1 MAGFAKLLDRAG
13 SRTAAR
19 AFGVPDRIATGVA
32 VGLPLTELAVALLLV
47 VSASRWWGAIAALAL
62 LVLFSTAVAR
72 AMARGESPDCHCF
85 GQLHSAPA
93 GWRTLARN
101 GALAVAA
108 AFIVVAARD
117 DAGPEAFAWTTR
129 LDGGELL
136 VLTLAAT
143 LGVVVAFGGYAVA
156 HVLRSYGRV
165 LVRLDAVEARLR
177 AAGFELE
184 EPDAVPQAGL
194 APGTPAPAF
203 WLPDVTGDRVALGD
217 LLTAGKPLLLFFT
230 SATCGPCSLLMPDV
244 ARWQRDHADEV
255 TIALLSDG
263 DPDVIRAHA
272 AEHGLDHVLVDET
285 LSAYEAY
292 GANGTPSAVLVS
304 DDGTIASWLASGGDW
319 IESLVEEALTGL
331 GRAPGLPV
339 GTELPP
345 LTLRTLDGI
354 ERGPADL
361 VTGPTVVLFW
371 NPGCG
376 FCGSMRDDLLAWE
389 QERPDEAPA
398 LLVVSAGDA
407 GDVAADGFESSVLLD
422 PDWALSGALGAGGT
436 PMAVLVDGD
445 GRIASS
451 LVTGADAVLELL
463 GVARRG
469 ASDGDDARGGVGG
482 RRASRRACAGTG
494 RADAAPRR
502 GARHRHVAR
511 RAGRSRPR
519 PQPDE
524 RRGCADEARRL
535 RRCQVSGRLRV
546 HRRCVLPDAVAVE
559 RPVQLLQDHGALLL
573 RERML

>member
-1 MAGFAKLLDRAG
+1 MGTLLLVASIVLAGVFAVAGVAKLLDQAG
-13 SRTAAR
+13 SRASAR
-19 AFGVPDRIATGVA
+19 AFGVPDRATGLVA
-32 VGLPLTELAVALLLV
+32 AGLALTELVVALLLLFP
-47 VSASRWWGAIAALAL
+47 ATRWWGAIAALAL
-62 LVLFSTAVAR
+62 LALFSVAVAR

-101 GALAVAA
+101 GVLALIA
-108 AFIVVAARD
+108 AFVVVAARD
-117 DAGPEAFAWTTR
+117 DGGPSVFAWTTR
-129 LDGGELL
+129 LTGVELL
-136 VLTLAAT
+136 ALALAVT
-143 LGVVVAFGGYAVA
+143 VVVVVASSGYAVA

-194 APGTPAPAF
+194 PPGTPAPAF

-217 LLTAGKPLLLFFT
+217 LLTAGKPLLLLFT
-230 SATCGPCSLLMPDV
+230 SPSCGPCSLLLPDV
-244 ARWQRDHADEV
+244 ARWQRDHADEI

-304 DDGTIASWLASGGDW
+304 DDGTVASWLASGGDW
-319 IESLVEEALTGL
+319 IQTLVEEALAGL

-345 LTLRTLDGI
+345 LALQALDGV
-354 ERGPADL
+354 ERELADL
-361 VTGPTVVLFW
+361 VNGPTAVLFW

-376 FCGSMRDDLLAWE
+376 FCRSMHDDLLAWE
-389 QERPDEAPA
+389 QERADDAPA

-407 GDVAADGFESSVLLD
+407 GDVRPRASPRASCS
-422 PDWALSGALGAGGT
+422 T
-436 PMAVLVDGD
+436 PTGPRPARSARTARPWPCWSTAT
-445 GRIASS
+445 GRIASP

-463 GVARRG
+463 GVREP
-469 ASDGDDARGGVGG
+469 GGV
-482 RRASRRACAGTG
+482 
-494 RADAAPRR
+494 
-502 GARHRHVAR
+502 AR
-511 RAGRSRPR
+511 
-519 PQPDE
+519 
-524 RRGCADEARRL
+524 
-535 RRCQVSGRLRV
+535 
-546 HRRCVLPDAVAVE
+546 
-559 RPVQLLQDHGALLL
+559 
-573 RERML
+573 

>member
-1 MAGFAKLLDRAG
+1 MGPLLLVASIVLAVCSRGGHREASRPRG

-19 AFGVPDRIATGVA
+19 AFGVPDRIAT
-32 VGLPLTELAVALLLV
+32 
-47 VSASRWWGAIAALAL
+47 W
-62 LVLFSTAVAR
+62 VAR
-72 AMARGESPDCHCF
+72 RSAADRARRRASPRGLGESLVGCDRCTCAARPLLDRVWLAPWPAVKARTATASGSCT
-85 GQLHSAPA
+85 LLRPA
-93 GWRTLARN
+93 GARLRAT
-101 GALAVAA
+101 GRWLFVA

-143 LGVVVAFGGYAVA
+143 LVVVVAFGGYAVA
-156 HVLRSYGRV
+156 HVLRSYGHV

-345 LTLRTLDGI
+345 LTLGTLAGV
-354 ERGPADL
+354 ECELADL

-463 GVARRG
+463 GVGAQGSVRR
-469 ASDGDDARGGVGG
+469 
-482 RRASRRACAGTG
+482 
-494 RADAAPRR
+494 
-502 GARHRHVAR
+502 
-511 RAGRSRPR
+511 
-519 PQPDE
+519 
-524 RRGCADEARRL
+524 
-535 RRCQVSGRLRV
+535 
-546 HRRCVLPDAVAVE
+546 
-559 RPVQLLQDHGALLL
+559 
-573 RERML
+573 